1 MVDHVPQQDDP
12 TPAAP
17 TRAANHLDPDSRARR
32 VIRRAAVEPPGSTIV
47 VGAAS
52 DPEEAAADRLA
63 DAVMRQLSVRPPTD
77 ASSSGRIRRS
87 SAMPVSDAAGPDGG
101 VLDGQTASRIR
112 RASGAGQPL
121 DGGLRPRLESAFG
134 SDFGKVRI
142 HPSSDLAPTVGA
154 LAFTHGTDIH
164 FAPGQYDPTSVAGQR
179 VISHELAHVVQQ
191 RGAPPLSRLHRLM
204 DAEKFK
210 KMSNAG
216 ALRVRGKTVKEID
229 SLLIQYDA
237 LKARGDQF
245 NIGKNGIDRAI
256 GILTHI
262 REDIALW
269 RRSHAQDTGRSGQ
282 RAALDQLDNEA
293 AAEMNELINVRAAFV
308 QHGVQAQPLE
318 VKDNVFKQKMEGSA
332 SSVLD
337 KLAPIIRVLIPAP
350 GDAASLEASVKIP
363 IDPDAAGYVGF
374 RLTFGLERMDN
385 STTKISLE
393 AAVTGGV
400 RVIGMV
406 DVGLELGAFI
416 EAQGRDPKAALQMLS
431 WGWYRRIR
439 ESLLPREVANFMW
452 GGSTGS
458 VGWVRAEDW
467 AASVEREN
475 FKADDKDLSSGVGSD
490 STTNAYV
497 RTGGFGSAT
506 GSATIAKLVEVEGSA
521 RFGGGTHY
529 DKDTITARKE
539 RRGGEF
545 GQAEAMPTR
554 GKTTYLGTR
563 FLKAELS
570 ASAGVGP
577 FSGSLDGSLEWLT
590 DQQTKRMRLEYLS
603 GSLSASATVPLT
615 GSVIDEIVSGAI
627 SLGPQVISLV
637 KRLVAVARGKEKGVT
652 AADGVGE
659 VTTTAES
666 AAHAL
671 ASITGE
677 EFDMLDFDAGDSEP
691 MSSLSDQLKTG
702 PSINADETAAT
713 LTLAI
718 AFGKNLWDRSSP
730 VAVDLTLGSER
741 AIQLDA
747 SIASVKASRSRRLL
761 RLRWTAG
768 KWKPKVD

>member
-1 MVDHVPQQDDP
+1 MVDHVPQQDEP
-12 TPAAP
+12 TTAAP
-17 TRAANHLDPDSRARR
+17 TRAANHLDPESRARR
-32 VIRRAAVEPPGSTIV
+32 VIRRAAAEPAGSTIV

-77 ASSSGRIRRS
+77 ASPTGRIRRS
-87 SAMPVSDAAGPDGG
+87 PAMPVSDAAGPDGG
-101 VLDGQTASRIR
+101 VLDGETASRIR
-112 RASGAGQPL
+112 RASGTGEQL

-134 SDFGKVRI
+134 SDFGNVRI
-142 HPSSDLAPTVGA
+142 HRSSDLAPAVGA
-154 LAFTHGTDIH
+154 SAFTHGNDIH
-164 FAPGQYDPTSVAGQR
+164 FAPGQYDPTSPAGQR
-179 VISHELAHVVQQ
+179 IISHELADVVQQ
-191 RGAPPLSRLHRLM
+191 GGTPPLSRLHRLM
-204 DAEKFK
+204 SAAKFK
-210 KMSNAG
+210 KVSDAG
-216 ALRVRGKTVKEID
+216 LLRVRGSTVKQID
-229 SLLIQYDA
+229 ALLTEYDA
-237 LKARGDQF
+237 LRARGDQF
-245 NIGKNGIDRAI
+245 NVGKNGIDRAL
-256 GILTHI
+256 GILTHL

-269 RRSHAQDTGRSGQ
+269 LRSHERDKGRSGQ
-282 RAALDQLDNEA
+282 RAALQQLDNEA
-293 AAEMNELINVRAAFV
+293 AAEMTELINVRATFA
-308 QHGVQAQPLE
+308 QHGLEAQPLQ
-318 VKDNVFKQKMEGSA
+318 VADNVFKQKMEGSA

-350 GDAASLEASVKIP
+350 GDAAELEASVKIP
-363 IDPDAAGYVGF
+363 IDPDTAGYVGF
-374 RLTFGLERMDN
+374 RLTFGLERMDR

-400 RVIGMV
+400 RVIGVV

-452 GGSTGS
+452 GGSAGS

-506 GSATIAKLVEVEGSA
+506 GSATIAKLVDVEGSA

-529 DKDTITARKE
+529 DKDTIKARKE
-539 RRGGEF
+539 RRGGKF
-545 GQAEAMPTR
+545 GEAEKMPTR
-554 GKTTYLGTR
+554 GTTTYLGTR

-577 FSGSLDGSLEWLT
+577 FSGSLEGSLEWLT
-590 DQQTKRMRLEYLS
+590 DEEKKKMRLEYLS
-603 GSLSASATVPLT
+603 GSFSASATVPLN
-615 GSVIDEIVSGAI
+615 GKVIDEIVSGAI
-627 SLGPQVISLV
+627 SLGPEVISLV
-637 KRLVAVARGKEKGVT
+637 KRLVSVARGKEKGGT

-659 VTTTAES
+659 VSTVAES

-671 ASITGE
+671 ASMTGE
-677 EFDMLDFDAGDSEP
+677 EFDMLDFDAGDP
-691 MSSLSDQLKTG
+691 DKMSSLSTQLKTG

-747 SIASVKASRSRRLL
+747 SIASVKATRSRRLL
-761 RLRWTAG
+761 RMRWTAG